1 MSTPV
6 ETTLDATLQSTV
18 PPWRQPRLLM
28 ALLVALLVVL
38 PLALSLPM
46 YLDDQVRAVKGVSK
60 WSGDGRPVASLVWQL
75 ITLNSSRLSL
85 ASPLGLLIC
94 VPAFLGS
101 GLLLCRTLRNRQV
114 WGPAVVVGLLFA
126 CPYFL
131 ENLSFSFD
139 APLMVLAVM
148 ANLAAATVLAERP
161 RGWSTPWG
169 MGAAVVLVV
178 VALSLYQAANPAF
191 WLPVGFAGL
200 AVAPRRWLLLLQGVA
215 CQLLAVVLYRWL
227 VLAPIEL
234 GGYAENRGTLPEGS
248 ELLGVV
254 GSNLQSYGALLKA
267 HWWNTPS
274 GDVFLVFLAV
284 TGLVVCCSVGR
295 PWLTALLLMPLLVFS
310 YGMPLLLAE
319 PVWAPRTFIG
329 VGVSSAC
336 LALLATRDGFSD
348 ATSPVWR
355 RALQA
360 LALLVTAA
368 ALWACLHVV
377 YVYANAQK
385 AQQHVNR
392 FVVTSLLRTLSQAD
406 VDPRWLNELVV
417 EGTGPL
423 SPIAQNSFRS
433 VPFLSTLVHPL
444 SHRWLGMETKLML
457 EERGSGTLRNR
468 DDNTG
473 SLRSIGSSALM
484 DVALQGRRLQVAFK
498 APEVNP

>member
-1 MSTPV
+1 M
-6 ETTLDATLQSTV
+6 TTTISGEIDP
-18 PPWRQPRLLM
+18 PPWNRPRLLM

-38 PLALSLPM
+38 PFALNLPM
-46 YLDDQVRAVKGVSK
+46 YLDDQLRAVKGVSK
-60 WSGDGRPVASLVWQL
+60 WSGDGCPAASLVWQV
-75 ITLNSSRLSL
+75 ITLNAPRLSL

-101 GLLLCRTLRNRQV
+101 GLLLCRTLRHRQV

-148 ANLAAATVLAERP
+148 ANLAAASVLAERP
-161 RGWSTPWG
+161 RGWSTPLV
-169 MGAAVVLVV
+169 MAAAVVLVV

-191 WLPVGFAGL
+191 WLPVGFAVI
-200 AVAPRRWLLLLQGVA
+200 AVAPRRWLLLWQGVA
-215 CQLLAVVLYRWL
+215 CQVLAVIAYRLVVLDPL
-227 VLAPIEL
+227 EL
-234 GGYAENRGTLPEGS
+234 GGYAERRGTLPEGS
-248 ELLGVV
+248 ELLSVV
-254 GSNLQSYGALLKA
+254 GSNVQSYAALLKA

-274 GDVFLVFLAV
+274 GDVFLVFLGV
-284 TGLVVCCSVGR
+284 TGLVVCCSAGR
-295 PWLTALLLMPLLVFS
+295 PWITALLLTPLLVFS

-329 VGVSSAC
+329 VGVSAAC
-336 LALLATRDGFSD
+336 LALLATREGFSHSK
-348 ATSPVWR
+348 TTVWP

-360 LALLVTAA
+360 LALLATAA
-368 ALWACLHVV
+368 ALWTCLHVL

-385 AQQHVNR
+385 AQQHLNR
-392 FVVTSLLRTLSQAD
+392 FVVTSLTRTLSAAD
-406 VDPRWLNELVV
+406 VDLRWLNELDV

-433 VPFLSTLVHPL
+433 VPFLSTLVRPL
-444 SHRWLGMETKLML
+444 SQRWRGMETKLML
-457 EERGSGTLRNR
+457 EERGSGTLRDR

-473 SLRSIGSSALM
+473 PIRSVGSSALM
-484 DVALQGRRLQVAFK
+484 DVALQGRRLQVTFK

>member
-1 MSTPV
+1 M
-6 ETTLDATLQSTV
+6 TTTAV
-18 PPWRQPRLLM
+18 PLWRQPRLLM

-38 PLALSLPM
+38 PFALNLPM
-46 YLDDQVRAVKGVSK
+46 YLDDHLRAVKGVSK
-60 WSGDGRPVASLVWQL
+60 WSGDGRPVASFVWQL
-75 ITLNSSRLSL
+75 ITLNAPRLSL
-85 ASPLGLLIC
+85 ASPLGLLLC
-94 VPAFLGS
+94 VPACLGS
-101 GLLLCRTLRNRQV
+101 GLLLCRTLRHRQV

-148 ANLAAATVLAERP
+148 ANLAAASVLAERP
-161 RGWSTPWG
+161 RGWSTPWV
-169 MGAAVVLVV
+169 MATAVVLVV

-191 WLPVGFAGL
+191 WLPVGFAVL
-200 AVAPRRWLLLLQGVA
+200 AAAPRRWLLLLQGVA
-215 CQLLAVVLYRWL
+215 CQVLAVVLYQWL

-234 GGYAENRGTLPEGS
+234 GGYAERQGMLPEGS
-248 ELLGVV
+248 DLLSVV
-254 GSNLQSYGALLKA
+254 GSNVQSYGALLKA

-284 TGLVVCCSVGR
+284 TALVVCCSVGR
-295 PWLTALLLMPLLVFS
+295 PWITAFLLTPLLVFS

-329 VGVSSAC
+329 VGVSAAC
-336 LALLATRDGFSD
+336 LALLSTRDGLSNP
-348 ATSPVWR
+348 TTTVGR

-368 ALWACLHVV
+368 ALWTCLHVL

-392 FVVTSLLRTLSQAD
+392 FVVTTLMRSLSEAD
-406 VDPRWLNELVV
+406 VDPRWLNELDV

-433 VPFLSTLVHPL
+433 VPYISTLVHPL
-444 SHRWLGMETKLML
+444 SYRWRGMETKLML
-457 EERGSGTLRNR
+457 EERGSGTLRDR

-473 SLRSIGSSALM
+473 ALRSIGSSALM
-484 DVALQGRRLQVAFK
+484 DVALQGRRLQVRFK

>member
-1 MSTPV
+1 MTTTPAPSTL
-6 ETTLDATLQSTV
+6 EATV

-38 PLALSLPM
+38 PFALNLPM
-46 YLDDQVRAVKGVSK
+46 YLDDQLRAVKGVSK

-75 ITLNSSRLSL
+75 ITLNAPRLSL

-101 GLLLCRTLRNRQV
+101 GLLLCRTLRHRQV

-148 ANLAAATVLAERP
+148 ANLAAASVLAERP
-161 RGWSTPWG
+161 RGWSTPWV
-169 MGAAVVLVV
+169 MVAAVVLVV
-178 VALSLYQAANPAF
+178 AALSLYQAANPAF
-191 WLPVGFAGL
+191 WLPVGFAVI
-200 AVAPRRWLLLLQGVA
+200 AVAPRRWLLFWQGVA
-215 CQLLAVVLYRWL
+215 CQVLAVIAYRLL
-227 VLAPIEL
+227 VLDPLEL
-234 GGYAENRGTLPEGS
+234 GGYAERRGTLPEGS
-248 ELLGVV
+248 ELLSVV
-254 GSNLQSYGALLKA
+254 GSNVQSYAALLKA

-274 GDVFLVFLAV
+274 GDVFLVFLGV
-284 TGLVVCCSVGR
+284 TGLVVCCSAGR
-295 PWLTALLLMPLLVFS
+295 PWITALLLTPLLVFS

-329 VGVSSAC
+329 VGVSAAC
-336 LALLATRDGFSD
+336 LALLATREGFSHSK
-348 ATSPVWR
+348 TTVWP

-360 LALLVTAA
+360 LALLATAA
-368 ALWACLHVV
+368 ALWTCLHVL

-385 AQQHVNR
+385 AQQHLNR
-392 FVVTSLLRTLSQAD
+392 FVVTSLTRTLSAAD
-406 VDPRWLNELVV
+406 VDLRWLNELDV

-433 VPFLSTLVHPL
+433 VPFLSTLVRPL
-444 SHRWLGMETKLML
+444 SQRWRGMETKLML
-457 EERGSGTLRNR
+457 EERGSGTLRDR

-473 SLRSIGSSALM
+473 PIRSVGSSALM
-484 DVALQGRRLQVAFK
+484 DVALQGRRLQVTFK

>member
-1 MSTPV
+1 MTTTPAPSTL
-6 ETTLDATLQSTV
+6 EATV

-38 PLALSLPM
+38 PFALNLPM
-46 YLDDQVRAVKGVSK
+46 YLDDQLRAVKGVSK
-60 WSGDGRPVASLVWQL
+60 WSGDGRPVASLMWQL
-75 ITLNSSRLSL
+75 ITLNAPRLSL

-101 GLLLCRTLRNRQV
+101 GLLLCRTLRHRQV

-148 ANLAAATVLAERP
+148 ANLAAASVLAERP
-161 RGWSTPWG
+161 RGWSTPLV
-169 MGAAVVLVV
+169 MAAAVVLVV

-191 WLPVGFAGL
+191 WLPVGFAVI
-200 AVAPRRWLLLLQGVA
+200 AVAPRRWLLLWQGVA
-215 CQLLAVVLYRWL
+215 CQVLAVIAYRLL
-227 VLAPIEL
+227 VLDPLEL
-234 GGYAENRGTLPEGS
+234 GGYAERRGTLPEGS
-248 ELLGVV
+248 ELLSVV
-254 GSNLQSYGALLKA
+254 GSNVQSYAALLKA

-274 GDVFLVFLAV
+274 GDVFLVFLGV
-284 TGLVVCCSVGR
+284 TGLVVCCSAGR
-295 PWLTALLLMPLLVFS
+295 PWITALLLTPLLVFS

-329 VGVSSAC
+329 VGVSAAC
-336 LALLATRDGFSD
+336 LALLATREGFSHSK
-348 ATSPVWR
+348 TTVWP

-360 LALLVTAA
+360 LALLATAA
-368 ALWACLHVV
+368 ALWTCLHVL

-385 AQQHVNR
+385 AQQHLNR
-392 FVVTSLLRTLSQAD
+392 FVVTSLTRTLSAAD
-406 VDPRWLNELVV
+406 VDLRWLNELDV

-433 VPFLSTLVHPL
+433 VPFLSTLVRPL
-444 SHRWLGMETKLML
+444 SQRWRGMETKLML
-457 EERGSGTLRNR
+457 EERGSGTLRDR

-473 SLRSIGSSALM
+473 PIRSVGSSALM
-484 DVALQGRRLQVAFK
+484 DVALQGRRLQVTFK